1 MNAKEIRDIPQD
13 LLVRLGEE
21 QDMTTTDRIM
31 ESLTVLESKSDNRW
45 LAIHG
50 EDEPQVRAVIE
61 KVLAEQERMVSITT
75 TLKAIQGWLKE
86 NAPGGWIDDL
96 RKENA
101 ALKAQIA
108 DEELVFNH
116 ANETIG
122 KLEADLQEAR
132 KAALEEAARIA
143 DKIGE
148 QAADGSDSLSSES
161 IEEIHLWNDMQC
173 HRANGCFKVASEI
186 RKSISAPGRGQ

>member
-1 MNAKEIRDIPQD
+1 MMFSQI
-13 LLVRLGEE
+13 
-21 QDMTTTDRIM
+21 
-31 ESLTVLESKSDNRW
+31 
-45 LAIHG
+45 
-50 EDEPQVRAVIE
+50 
-61 KVLAEQERMVSITT
+61 
-75 TLKAIQGWLKE
+75 TLKGWLKE

-108 DEELVFNH
+108 DEELAFNH

-148 QAADGSDSLSSES
+148 QAADGSDSLSRRWARRRWRG
-161 IEEIHLWNDMQC
+161 WNDMQC

-186 RKSISAPGRGQ
+186 RKSISAPGRGQQHGECPACTILDQSLERGEGTHLEGTRQHPKGQEEGK